1 MTNCPNCGAPFTG
14 GKCAYCGTE
23 RAEERREY
31 RSRLEQTATTISLV
45 VEPIPFDYECISRIE
60 HKATVARMGAEA

>member
-23 RAEERREY
+23 QPEERRKY
-31 RSRLEQTATTISLV
+31 RSRLEQTATGISLI
-45 VEPIPFDYECISRIE
+45 VEPLPTPPAERW
-60 HKATVARMGAEA
+60 ATIGNRFYYMGAEA

>member
-23 RAEERREY
+23 QPEERREY
-31 RSRLEQTATTISLV
+31 
-45 VEPIPFDYECISRIE
+45 CSRIE
-60 HKATVARMGAEA
+60 MTATGITLSVVPAERWATIGNRVYYMGAEA

>member
-1 MTNCPNCGAPFTG
+1 MKTNCPNCGAPFTG

-31 RSRLEQTATTISLV
+31 
-45 VEPIPFDYECISRIE
+45 CSRIE
-60 HKATVARMGAEA
+60 MTATGITLSVVPAERWATIGKRVYYMGAEA

>member
-31 RSRLEQTATTISLV
+31 
-45 VEPIPFDYECISRIE
+45 CSRIE
-60 HKATVARMGAEA
+60 MTATGITLSVVPAKRFVTIGERVYYMGTEA

>member
-31 RSRLEQTATTISLV
+31 CSRIEMTATGITLS
-45 VEPIPFDYECISRIE
+45 VEPIPLISPLRRLSVSE
-60 HKATVARMGAEA
+60 LARMGAGA

>member
-31 RSRLEQTATTISLV
+31 RSRLEQTATGISLI
-45 VEPIPFDYECISRIE
+45 VEPLQIPPAERW
-60 HKATVARMGAEA
+60 ATIGNRVLYMGAET

>member
-23 RAEERREY
+23 RPEERREY
-31 RSRLEQTATTISLV
+31 RSRLEQTATGISLI
-45 VEPIPFDYECISRIE
+45 VEPLPTPPAERW
-60 HKATVARMGAEA
+60 ATIGNRFYFMGAEV